1 MANEN
6 NLIPIRKRSWREAR
20 EMGKKGGIAS
30 GKVRRK
36 KANLKKAFDTLLA
49 SEVSNDDMKT
59 FLKEQGFESSNEMA
73 LVMVVLQK
81 ALRGDAKALAQ
92 IMDILDRL

>member
-6 NLIPIRKRSWREAR
+6 NLIPIRKRSSREAR

-36 KANLKKAFDTLLA
+36 KPYEAMPRPWIK
-49 SEVSNDDMKT
+49 SWT
-59 FLKEQGFESSNEMA
+59 F
-73 LVMVVLQK
+73 
-81 ALRGDAKALAQ
+81 
-92 IMDILDRL
+92 